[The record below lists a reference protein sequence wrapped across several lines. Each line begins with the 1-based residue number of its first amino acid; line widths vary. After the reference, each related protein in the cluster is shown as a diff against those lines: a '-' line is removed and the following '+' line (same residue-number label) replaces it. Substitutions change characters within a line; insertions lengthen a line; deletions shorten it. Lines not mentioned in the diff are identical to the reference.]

1 MDITIKA
8 QVKVYLYTQDRT
20 DKSTGLQ
27 EITFVDVYGT
37 KEEALKNLN
46 TMQYHGH
53 KDGELFDDGEWQV
66 VQFHSEGEEDGCHYW
81 MLQIEF
87 QSGTRTYV
95 ERYIVKEKTF

>member
-8 QVKVYLYTQDRT
+8 PVKVYLYTQDRT
-20 DKSTGLQ
+20 DNSTGLQ
-27 EITFVDVYGT
+27 QINFVDVYGT
-37 KEEALKNLN
+37 KEEALKNIN
-46 TMQYHGH
+46 TMQYNGH
-53 KDGELFDDGEWQV
+53 KDGELFDAGEWQV

-87 QSGTRTYV
+87 QSVTRTYV